1 MLRKKVLLWRICLD
15 KLSNIEVLM
24 LFQNARLNAE
34 VKSASLY
41 QKALFKALKELME
54 LRGIN
59 ESDYK

>member
-1 MLRKKVLLWRICLD
+1 
-15 KLSNIEVLM
+15 M